1 MKLMFY
7 NFIITTEMGFVLLGF
22 WLKMAKN
29 GLKTVKKHLIFP
41 KQQKN
46 SRIIVKIFINNHKK
60 RHYLVKKGLK

>member
-1 MKLMFY
+1 MFY

-29 GLKTVKKHLIFP
+29 GLKTGIKHLIIP

-46 SRIIVKIFINNHKK
+46 SRIIVKIFINNHIKS
-60 RHYLVKKGLK
+60 HFLVKKGLK